1 VKGDL
6 VKLAEYLDLEVLELR
21 GCDNML
27 QKLPGAIRSLYL
39 LVTRIFPAWKDSW
52 ILVARKRKGWVPRKS
67 IPGHGLTRVLGV
79 STSYQYGA

>member
-1 VKGDL
+1 MKGDL

-27 QKLPGAIRSLYL
+27 QKLPGAIRPLYL

-67 IPGHGLTRVLGV
+67 IPRHELTRVLGV